1 MQQYTVILED
11 SDSYWFY
18 FLCEADEPLHAE
30 EQALNAY
37 PNDEVLWV
45 NEGENYSMED
55 AQLFYG
61 KDPTD
66 I

>member
-11 SDSYWFY
+11 QDGYWFY
-18 FLCEADEPLHAE
+18 FLCEGDEPLHAE

-37 PNDEVLWV
+37 PKDKVLWV
-45 NEGENYSMED
+45 NEGENYSMEEVE
-55 AQLFYG
+55 LFYG
-61 KDPTD
+61 NEPTD